1 MRGPDLARAAAPRAA
16 LEETV
21 IAGVATNADLL
32 HGIVSSEAF
41 LARPWDTGFVAAHLE
56 ELRRHR
62 LPAESREPRPATG
75 QAKSRLAVRHLVAAR
90 TRCRPVR
97 SSSSRPPRA
106 LSCA

>member
-1 MRGPDLARAAAPRAA
+1 M
-16 LEETV
+16 

-41 LARPWDTGFVAAHLE
+41 LARPWDTGFVSRAWRSCATTAG
-56 ELRRHR
+56 
-62 LPAESREPRPATG
+62 PAGRREPRSATR
-75 QAKSRLAVRHLVAAR
+75 QAKIRLAVRHLATAR

-97 SSSSRPPRA
+97 WSSSRPRRA